1 MVEADL
7 LVQQFC
13 AQLKA
18 LNQRGPVLDLAC
30 GSGKNGL
37 YLARAGLH
45 TVFADINSES
55 LQGIEKSITQESLP
69 ATVWPVDFETSMQ
82 PDNTAR
88 FSAIVVYR
96 YLHRALFDWIKQA
109 LLPGGLLIYSTF
121 TYQQVEFG
129 RPRRAEFLLQE
140 HELRDVFYGWPEL
153 HYWQGIKPSGP
164 CAMAEIVT
172 QKPYL

>member
-1 MVEADL
+1 MENADL

-13 AQLKA
+13 TQLKA

-45 TVFADINSES
+45 TVLADINTES
-55 LQGIEKSITQESLP
+55 LQIIEKSITQEKLP
-69 ATVWPVDFETSMQ
+69 ATVWLVDFETTIQ

-88 FSAIVVYR
+88 FSAIIVYR

-121 TYQQVEFG
+121 TYQQIEFG
-129 RPRRAEFLLQE
+129 RPRRAEFLLQD
-140 HELRDVFYGWPEL
+140 HELRNVFEGWPEL
-153 HYWQGIKPSGP
+153 HYWQGIKPAVP
-164 CAMAEIVT
+164 CAMAEIVV
-172 QKPYL
+172 QKPFI